1 MCLESLRRGK
11 TKKMCHMFIIH
22 MGGKPIWHQF
32 FKILE
37 TKKTRLS
44 QGEII
49 PRPPTLTCMN
59 EREKRG

>member
-1 MCLESLRRGK
+1 MSRISEKRKNKENVSNVHNSHGGG
-11 TKKMCHMFIIH
+11 THM
-22 MGGKPIWHQF
+22 HQF

-49 PRPPTLTCMN
+49 PRPPTLMCMN